1 MGLLSSV
8 IIKSSNWKLPKLAED
23 VPLLRNFME
32 TPGVSPGCVDKSRKF
47 GADQLILMKPITFL
61 PLLKSPV
68 KGESE
73 KDCRCLIG

>member
-1 MGLLSSV
+1 MLLSGSDSIEFV
-8 IIKSSNWKLPKLAED
+8 VTKFAEE

-47 GADQLILMKPITFL
+47 GADQLILMKPITFF

-68 KGESE
+68 KGESG
-73 KDCRCLIG
+73 KKM

>member
-1 MGLLSSV
+1 
-8 IIKSSNWKLPKLAED
+8 
-23 VPLLRNFME
+23 ME

-73 KDCRCLIG
+73 IKMQVIDWLIIFNALMWEGEKSWGCN